1 MTLEDQKEDKQ
12 PLLNND
18 ETELQQETLGVTS
31 AVSSFPPISK
41 QQQAQQQSA
50 TTTVSTEQ
58 ATAEIGTENTECK

>member
-41 QQQAQQQSA
+41 QQQAQQSA